1 MIPFIYTIL
10 HSKLTFYS
18 PLSAALISFR
28 RLSEPKSR
36 RKWQKF
42 VDSTVHSNS
51 EEPEP
56 SICLLMWGIKSLK
69 DLLKKPY
76 ETNVLTWVW
85 TSSFSCRE
93 VASVLCSVFC
103 VLCSLFCV
111 LSSLFSVLCSV
122 FGRRWTSEV
131 RSSPCSLG
139 HESTLC
145 LLVWF
150 DSLLCKV
157 TVRHKLFSGR
167 LCAAKTLKVLMNE
180 EQQKASR
187 SWTQLS
193 RRCHSD
199 RTGSRIRGRT
209 YFR

>member
-1 MIPFIYTIL
+1 M
-10 HSKLTFYS
+10 
-18 PLSAALISFR
+18 LISFR

-42 VDSTVHSNS
+42 ADSTVLSGL

-93 VASVLCSVFC
+93 VASVLCSEFWVLCSEFCVRCSVFS

-111 LSSLFSVLCSV
+111 LCLAGGGGQRSDLLPAASVMNPHCVYWFDLTLCSV
-122 FGRRWTSEV
+122 KWPLDTNSSQDVSALPKLSKCWWMRNNRKLHAHE
-131 RSSPCSLG
+131 RSSREDATVTEQAAGS
-139 HESTLC
+139 EAVRTL
-145 LLVWF
+145 
-150 DSLLCKV
+150 SK
-157 TVRHKLFSGR
+157 
-167 LCAAKTLKVLMNE
+167 
-180 EQQKASR
+180 
-187 SWTQLS
+187 
-193 RRCHSD
+193 
-199 RTGSRIRGRT
+199 
-209 YFR
+209 

>member
-1 MIPFIYTIL
+1 M
-10 HSKLTFYS
+10 
-18 PLSAALISFR
+18 LISFR

-42 VDSTVHSNS
+42 ADSTVLSGL

-93 VASVLCSVFC
+93 VASVLCSEFWVLCSEFCVRCSVFS

-111 LSSLFSVLCSV
+111 LCLA
-122 FGRRWTSEV
+122 GGQRSEV
-131 RSSPCSLG
+131 RSCPCSLA

-209 YFR
+209 YFK